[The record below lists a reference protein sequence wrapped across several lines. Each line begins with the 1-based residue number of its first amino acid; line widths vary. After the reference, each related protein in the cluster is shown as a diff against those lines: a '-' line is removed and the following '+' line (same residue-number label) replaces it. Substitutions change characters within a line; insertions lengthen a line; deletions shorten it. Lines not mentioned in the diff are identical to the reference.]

1 MKSGIIL
8 RMKRQIIIT
17 MLLVLLLAGCQKPT
31 PTPEPTATPTPLPPT
46 PTPLPMAVRV
56 NGEGVLLSDYQ
67 EELARLQQAQTELN
81 QVTTPEEQRDRVIN
95 NYVDQMLLAQ
105 AAVQN
110 GFTFTDEDLQARIDK
125 LVTEIGGVEQLAAWQ
140 SANGY
145 TDQSF
150 RNALKLEVMA
160 DWQRDQIINAV
171 PVTADQI
178 HARQILFQD
187 EANADAAY
195 QKLEDGTLFA
205 DLAFVYDPTIGGDL
219 GWFAAGT
226 LTQPEVEAAAFAL
239 EPGQYSTVIQSAIGY
254 HIIYV
259 IERDAQH
266 PLSVDGR
273 RILQEA
279 ALAQWLQNTRAA
291 SNIEILVQ

>member
-1 MKSGIIL
+1 
-8 RMKRQIIIT
+8 
-17 MLLVLLLAGCQKPT
+17 
-31 PTPEPTATPTPLPPT
+31 
-46 PTPLPMAVRV
+46 MAVTV

-67 EELARLQQAQTELN
+67 EELARLQKAQTDLN

-110 GFTFTDEDLQARIDK
+110 GFTFDDAALQARIDK
-125 LVTEIGGVEQLAAWQ
+125 LVSDIGGADKLAAWE
-140 SANGY
+140 SENGY

-171 PVTADQI
+171 PTTADQI

-195 QKLEDGTLFA
+195 QKLEDGTKFA

-239 EPGQYSTVIQSAIGY
+239 QPGQYSTVIQSAIGY

-259 IERDAQH
+259 IERDPQH
-266 PLSVDGR
+266 PLSVDAR
-273 RILQEA
+273 RKLQDA
-279 ALAQWLQNTRAA
+279 ALTKWLQDARAA
-291 SNIEILVQ
+291 SAIQILVQ